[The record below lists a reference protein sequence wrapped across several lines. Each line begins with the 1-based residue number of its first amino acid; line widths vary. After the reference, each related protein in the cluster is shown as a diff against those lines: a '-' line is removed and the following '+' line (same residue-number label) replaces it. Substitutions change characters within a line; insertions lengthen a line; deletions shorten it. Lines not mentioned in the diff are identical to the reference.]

1 MDERTAKAAEQDPEF
16 AAALQRQRE
25 RELEQAKLMCS
36 LENKEACLMCSG

>member
-1 MDERTAKAAEQDPEF
+1 LSEKTQAAAEADPEF

-25 RELEQAKLMCS
+25 REEEEAKMLCS